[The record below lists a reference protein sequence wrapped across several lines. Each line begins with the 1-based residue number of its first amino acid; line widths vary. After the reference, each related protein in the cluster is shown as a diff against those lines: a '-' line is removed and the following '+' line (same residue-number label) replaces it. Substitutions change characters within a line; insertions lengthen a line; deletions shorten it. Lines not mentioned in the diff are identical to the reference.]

1 MNKYNII
8 LADCPWDYFN
18 PKQYK
23 PSMGGVPYS
32 TLSIDELKSIPVQ
45 EIADKNCTLFFWATF
60 PKLPEAFEI
69 IKSWGF
75 EFVTNAFTWLKTY
88 KNGNLVMGLGHYT
101 RGNAELCLLAKRGNV
116 RRLDTATNVSQVIVA
131 PRTKHSQKPAEVKG
145 RIVELL
151 GDLPRIELFARERT
165 PGWDSLGN
173 ELDGLNIHQSIY
185 LINVCNHIK
194 LNGKEGQ

>member
-1 MNKYNII
+1 
-8 LADCPWDYFN
+8 
-18 PKQYK
+18 
-23 PSMGGVPYS
+23 MGGVPYS